1 MQVLTPF
8 FSMRSA
14 LSASRS
20 ASILDLRAAA
30 FLALSVCTRSPL
42 PTSDKACG
50 NTEYLLGMLAH
61 HVLHVSN
68 KSYNTFTQLLLK
80 IWLSTDVGSSQ
91 KDTHTHTHTA
101 AVLMES
107 QNTQRA
113 YPENGLLGGVSPH
126 LLLNGLL
133 LTLSL
138 CLGQEGTIEHGPS
151 VLDQHLQ

>member
-1 MQVLTPF
+1 
-8 FSMRSA
+8 MRSA

-50 NTEYLLGMLAH
+50 NTEYLLGMVAH

-68 KSYNTFTQLLLK
+68 KSYNIFTQLLLK
-80 IWLSTDVGSSQ
+80 IWLSTT
-91 KDTHTHTHTA
+91 KRHTHTHTHCSVDGVTKH
-101 AVLMES
+101 
-107 QNTQRA
+107 THRA
-113 YPENGLLGGVSPH
+113 YPEHGLLGGVSPH
-126 LLLNGLL
+126 LLLDGLL

>member
-1 MQVLTPF
+1 
-8 FSMRSA
+8 MRSA

-42 PTSDKACG
+42 STSDKACG
-50 NTEYLLGMLAH
+50 NTEYLLTRNGGINN
-61 HVLHVSN
+61 VLH
-68 KSYNTFTQLLLK
+68 
-80 IWLSTDVGSSQ
+80 LSHTAVLSHAAR
-91 KDTHTHTHTA
+91 THTHTTH
-101 AVLMES
+101 
-107 QNTQRA
+107 NTQSLRKNIPDCDRA
-113 YPENGLLGGVSPH
+113 YLEHTHTCTCTQQHMAYLEHGLLGGVSPH